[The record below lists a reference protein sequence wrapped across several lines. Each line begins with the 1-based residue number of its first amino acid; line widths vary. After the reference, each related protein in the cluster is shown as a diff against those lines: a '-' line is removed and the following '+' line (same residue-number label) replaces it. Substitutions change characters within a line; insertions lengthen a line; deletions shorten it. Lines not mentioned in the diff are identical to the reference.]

1 MKKILISASLPALL
15 LAFDVNATVILSPT
29 AISQNTLGNRDANVD
44 IGNVIDQSGL
54 SSAFTSGVTDFDTY
68 LGGNPTHSLAA
79 GDNEWFAPDGEFLGF
94 IDFDLGAVYD
104 VDRVAIWN
112 EDAAGVSR
120 FELITSLDATF
131 AASTSFGFFSLTNNP
146 RDVDYLADV
155 ISLGAVSS
163 ARYVRMSIEGF
174 YPDEQNFADQ
184 ASLGEVAFSVTAA
197 NDVPEPASLVLG
209 GLGLLAAGTVG
220 RRRG

>member
-29 AISQNTLGNRDANVD
+29 AISQNTLGDRSPGVD

-54 SSAFTSGVTDFDTY
+54 SSAFTSGVTDFDAY
-68 LGGNPTHSLAA
+68 LGGNPTHSFVAQ
-79 GDNEWFAPDGEFLGF
+79 DNEWFAPDGEFLGN

-112 EDAAGVSR
+112 EDATGVSR
-120 FELITSLDATF
+120 FELITSLDSAF

-146 RDVDYLADV
+146 RDADYLADV

-163 ARYVRMSIEGF
+163 ARYVRMNLVGF
-174 YPDEQNFADQ
+174 YPDEQNVADQ
-184 ASLGEVAFSVTAA
+184 ASLGEVAFSVAAA

-209 GLGLLAAGTVG
+209 GLGLLAAGSIR

>member
-1 MKKILISASLPALL
+1 MKKILISATLPALL
-15 LAFDVNATVILSPT
+15 LALDVNATVILSPT
-29 AISQNTLGNRDANVD
+29 AISQNTLGNRDGGVD

-68 LGGNPTHSLAA
+68 LGSNPTHSFLAS
-79 GDNEWFAPDGEFLGF
+79 DNEWFAPDGEFLGN

-112 EDAAGVSR
+112 EDATGVSR
-120 FELITSLDATF
+120 FELITSLDSTF

-155 ISLGAVSS
+155 ISLGAISS
-163 ARYVRMSIEGF
+163 ARYVRMSLVGF
-174 YPDEQNFADQ
+174 YPDEQNVADQ
-184 ASLGEVAFSVTAA
+184 ASLGEVAFSVAA
-197 NDVPEPASLVLG
+197 AGDVPEPASLALG
-209 GLGLLAAGTVG
+209 ALGLLAAGSLG
-220 RRRG
+220 RRRR

>member
-29 AISQNTLGNRDANVD
+29 AISQNTLGDRDGNVD

-68 LGGNPTHSLAA
+68 LGSNPTHSFLAQN
-79 GDNEWFAPDGEFLGF
+79 NEWFAPDGEFFGA

-104 VDRVAIWN
+104 VDRIAIWN
-112 EDAAGVSR
+112 EDATGVAG
-120 FELITSLDATF
+120 FELFTSLDSTF
-131 AASTSFGFFSLTNNP
+131 AASTSFGIFALTNNT

-155 ISLGAVSS
+155 ISLGTISS
-163 ARYVRMSIEGF
+163 ARYVRMSLLGF
-174 YPDEQNFADQ
+174 HPDEFNVADQ

-209 GLGLLAAGTVG
+209 GLGLLAAGTVR